1 LYSSTPREE
10 HTKLCRMNKLNKK
23 ELTGSATES
32 HMHFITTPVSTLKC
46 YTESLQATSFFNAP
60 KAAAAALKT

>member
-1 LYSSTPREE
+1 
-10 HTKLCRMNKLNKK
+10 MNKLNKK
-23 ELTGSATES
+23 ELTVSATES